1 MPSAGIANGTDLAG
15 LLFMS
20 ENIWDSV
27 LSAVEKRVNH
37 ESFTTWFRP
46 TSLLSLDG
54 STLNIKVP
62 DRVFEDWILNN
73 YRDVLEESMDEV
85 GVAGCSIAFESSSE
99 SAPQHSDSRTAI
111 KPDSINAPPAV
122 AMAAPSRRYFSTAS
136 FSSPRHGDGRLTDAD
151 LTETHLNQKYT
162 FETFVVGSCNQFA
175 HAAALAVADTPSKT
189 YNPLFLYGGVG
200 LGKTHLMCAIGHRI
214 KEQYRHLRLCY
225 ISAERFMNELINAIR
240 YDQTNAFRERYRSI
254 DILLVDDIQFIAGK
268 ERTQEEFFHT
278 FNALHDGQKQIVI
291 SADCA
296 PKDIPTL
303 EERLHSRFEWG
314 LIADITPPDVETKVA
329 ILRKK
334 AETDN
339 LYLPDDVAM
348 FIAQRI
354 KSNIR
359 ELEGSLVR
367 LTALSSLRGDPISLA
382 LAQEAIK
389 NIIEEDQSNVTIEA
403 IQKIVASHYKLKVSE
418 LKSKSNTREIA
429 FPRQVAMYL
438 CKNLTRS
445 SLPEI
450 GREFG
455 DKHHT
460 TVMHSVKKIQSLY
473 EEKRDNFHTV
483 INSLIASCK

>member
-1 MPSAGIANGTDLAG
+1 
-15 LLFMS
+15 MS

-27 LSAVEKRVNH
+27 LTAVEKRVNH

-46 TSLLSLDG
+46 TSMLSLDG
-54 STLNIKVP
+54 STLKVRVP

-73 YRDVLEESMDEV
+73 YRDVLEESLDEV
-85 GVAGCSIAFESSSE
+85 GIGSCSITFESSSE
-99 SAPQHSDSRTAI
+99 LAPQSIEARPATFSDSIQT
-111 KPDSINAPPAV
+111 KS
-122 AMAAPSRRYFSTAS
+122 AAASKLAEPSRQYFSTAVV
-136 FSSPRHGDGRLTDAD
+136 SSPRFADSD

-175 HAAALAVADTPSKT
+175 HAAALAVADAPSKT
-189 YNPLFLYGGVG
+189 YNPLFIYGGVG

-225 ISAERFMNELINAIR
+225 ISAERFMNELINSIR
-240 YDQTNAFRERYRSI
+240 YDQTNAFRDRYRSI

-314 LIADITPPDVETKVA
+314 LIADITPPDIETKVA
-329 ILRKK
+329 ILRRK
-334 AETDN
+334 AEIENID
-339 LYLPDDVAM
+339 LPDDVAM
-348 FIAQRI
+348 FIGQKIR
-354 KSNIR
+354 SNIR

-367 LTALSSLRGDPISLA
+367 LTALSSLRGDPINLA

-389 NIIEEDQSNVTIEA
+389 NIIEEEQSSVTIDK
-403 IQKIVASHYKLKVSE
+403 IQKIVANHYKLKVSE
-418 LKSKSNTREIA
+418 LKSKSNSREIA

-438 CKNLTRS
+438 CKTLTKS

-460 TVMHSVKKIQSLY
+460 TVIHSVKKIQALY
-473 EEKRDNFHTV
+473 EEKKGNFHTV
-483 INSLIASCK
+483 INSLIASCR

>member
-1 MPSAGIANGTDLAG
+1 
-15 LLFMS
+15 MS

-99 SAPQHSDSRTAI
+99 SAPQHSEAR
-111 KPDSINAPPAV
+111 PATV
-122 AMAAPSRRYFSTAS
+122 NVQPAATMAAPSRRYFSTAS
-136 FSSPRHGDGRLTDAD
+136 FSSPRLNDGRQTDPD

-334 AETDN
+334 AETEN
-339 LYLPDDVAM
+339 MYLPDDVAM

-389 NIIEEDQSNVTIEA
+389 NIIEEDQSNITIEA

-438 CKNLTRS
+438 CKTLTRS

-460 TVMHSVKKIQSLY
+460 TVMHSVKKIQALY
-473 EEKRDNFHTV
+473 EGKKENFHTV